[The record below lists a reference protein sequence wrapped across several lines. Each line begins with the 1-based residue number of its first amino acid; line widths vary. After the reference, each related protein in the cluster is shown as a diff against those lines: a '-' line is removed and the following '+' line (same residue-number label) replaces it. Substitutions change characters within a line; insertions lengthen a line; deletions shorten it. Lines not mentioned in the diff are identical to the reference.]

1 MNKNIKKLKMII
13 ILCTMVLVI
22 IALSIAIVYVGI
34 LKSNKNDNRAT
45 YNKSQNKSN
54 RYLNIEGELVDRSEL
69 LEGGGL
75 SMEKPVIYLY
85 PTEETKTRVKLL
97 NEEKITCSYPKY
109 QDEWSVLAK
118 PNGDI
123 IDFNTNRQLY
133 SLYYES
139 KNIVDFKVED
149 DGFVVKGED
158 TAKFLE
164 EKLSILGL
172 TEREAEE
179 FIIYWLPK
187 MEQNKY
193 NYIRFATE
201 KEINTNMAIE
211 INPNPDTIIIILMTY
226 KGLENPIQV
235 EEQNLTTPNRDG
247 FVAVEWGG
255 TEIK

>member
-1 MNKNIKKLKMII
+1 M
-13 ILCTMVLVI
+13 
-22 IALSIAIVYVGI
+22 
-34 LKSNKNDNRAT
+34 
-45 YNKSQNKSN
+45 
-54 RYLNIEGELVDRSEL
+54 
-69 LEGGGL
+69 
-75 SMEKPVIYLY
+75 
-85 PTEETKTRVKLL
+85 
-97 NEEKITCSYPKY
+97 
-109 QDEWSVLAK
+109 
-118 PNGDI
+118 
-123 IDFNTNRQLY
+123 
-133 SLYYES
+133 
-139 KNIVDFKVED
+139 ED

-211 INPNPDTIIIILMTY
+211 INPNPDTIIRILMTY
-226 KGLENPIQV
+226 KRLENPIQV